1 MKNDLCL
8 TSLER
13 ERDTLAKIMSRLK
26 PLSVSLCLY
35 SLAVTIF
42 FSIPFFFAE
51 RELRSVNN
59 ALEVHDSLYTT
70 FGDDINVGQVALP
83 QINALRVELVS
94 IAKDIYAL
102 ETSDKSQ
109 TLYGRLRQN
118 LESSAAKYK
127 HLISEVCSRGLA
139 NLLATTLFTEAREFR
154 RETPLIPSPSNIGL
168 AAVPWIPK
176 IASESASE
184 QIASYWMLA
193 GTLDQ
198 FSHAS
203 RRLNRILFEKTQNTA
218 DGFRVVNYR
227 YMELGRL
234 VERIDILV
242 DKLVQKMIDHTTL
255 MVGPVEEQRRSYQ
268 EEWDDIIGEANHIRE
283 RILDDATMFTLLR
296 TDHQDVW
303 ECFYQKLPTNYSSV
317 SAKGELNDI
326 NEARVFALSVSS
338 KVGRYINDT
347 DYYLRQLGGEFNGM
361 IRALPNER
369 KEHDSVI
376 ASGIVTRDSLIERRE
391 TLLAQL
397 KEIKTPIGDVTNLNG
412 VFILLIPLTMFI
424 MCCYQIKLA
433 LRAIQTASLIKCG
446 ERQEMAQMDS
456 KSSAGVTGITDV
468 LGLDMPWVNGMLMML
483 AIVVPVL
490 AATGAAVMLYL
501 AWSVLIADSL
511 GTLGALVAFGCM
523 VFIGGW
529 AIGGAWAALR
539 GIVRFHLL

>member
-184 QIASYWMLA
+184 
-193 GTLDQ
+193 
-198 FSHAS
+198 
-203 RRLNRILFEKTQNTA
+203 
-218 DGFRVVNYR
+218 
-227 YMELGRL
+227 
-234 VERIDILV
+234 
-242 DKLVQKMIDHTTL
+242 
-255 MVGPVEEQRRSYQ
+255 
-268 EEWDDIIGEANHIRE
+268 
-283 RILDDATMFTLLR
+283 
-296 TDHQDVW
+296 
-303 ECFYQKLPTNYSSV
+303 
-317 SAKGELNDI
+317 
-326 NEARVFALSVSS
+326 
-338 KVGRYINDT
+338 
-347 DYYLRQLGGEFNGM
+347 
-361 IRALPNER
+361 
-369 KEHDSVI
+369 
-376 ASGIVTRDSLIERRE
+376 
-391 TLLAQL
+391 
-397 KEIKTPIGDVTNLNG
+397 
-412 VFILLIPLTMFI
+412 
-424 MCCYQIKLA
+424 
-433 LRAIQTASLIKCG
+433 
-446 ERQEMAQMDS
+446 
-456 KSSAGVTGITDV
+456 
-468 LGLDMPWVNGMLMML
+468 
-483 AIVVPVL
+483 
-490 AATGAAVMLYL
+490 
-501 AWSVLIADSL
+501 
-511 GTLGALVAFGCM
+511 
-523 VFIGGW
+523 
-529 AIGGAWAALR
+529 
-539 GIVRFHLL
+539 